1 MNAVSLKTSKG
12 STFAWLLR
20 REFWENRGGFLW
32 AQVITGGIAVFFAA
46 LGAVISV
53 ISARHNMVIEDGKV
67 RIDDVQEY
75 TRTLGSIGDGLLM
88 GGIGIASIV
97 LAFVVFFY
105 ALGSLYDDR
114 RDRSILFWKSLP
126 ISDTQA
132 VLAKAA
138 WALLLA
144 PLIAIVIGL
153 LVGIALWLIAML
165 GAAAAGMPNPWAMAT
180 HSHPFRVL
188 GLVAMTVPMGLLW
201 SLPTVGWLMF
211 CSAWA
216 GSKPFLWAVLVPLLA
231 CVMISIL
238 AAMPGVHLPLGWI
251 WYIVAYRGLLS
262 VWPGSWSPRGLQ
274 GSSIDSDALHGPA
287 DLLSW
292 AFQHGNPAK
301 VYGNPDIWIGAV
313 VGIAFIAAAIY
324 LRRRNGEI

>member
-1 MNAVSLKTSKG
+1 MNAVSLKTSRG
-12 STFAWLLR
+12 GTFTWLLR

-46 LGAVISV
+46 LGAVIGV
-53 ISARHNMVIEDGKV
+53 IGMRHNRGIENGKV
-67 RIDDVQEY
+67 QIDDAQEY
-75 TRTLGSIGDGLLM
+75 IRTLGSIGDGLLL
-88 GGIGIASIV
+88 GGIGIASVV

-126 ISDTQA
+126 ISDTQT

-144 PLIAIVIGL
+144 PLISLVVGL
-153 LVGIALWLIAML
+153 LVGIALWLVAIL
-165 GAAAAGMPNPWAMAT
+165 GAVAAGVPNPWAMAT
-180 HSHPFRVL
+180 HSHPFRLL
-188 GLVAMTVPMGLLW
+188 GLTLTTVPMGLLW
-201 SLPTVGWLMF
+201 SLPTIGWLMF

-216 GSKPFLWAVLVPLLA
+216 GSKPFLWAVLLPLLA

-262 VWPGSWSPRGLQ
+262 VWPGTWSPRGLQ
-274 GSSIDSDALHGPA
+274 GSSIGSDDLQTPN
-287 DLLSW
+287 DLLNW
-292 AFQHGNPAK
+292 VLQHNDPAR

-313 VGIAFIAAAIY
+313 VGIAFIAAAIH
-324 LRRRNGEI
+324 LRRRSGEI